1 MKRSILVF
9 KKIHDDN
16 ETMTVDLMIN
26 SPAIKNLLTLST
38 AATNL
43 IMSFTKTT
51 VYGYRQWITLQNNE
65 IKKGNIQRKFL
76 PTERK
81 YLAEV
86 KKNT

>member
-1 MKRSILVF
+1 
-9 KKIHDDN
+9 
-16 ETMTVDLMIN
+16 MIN

-86 KKNT
+86 KKNTKNVTRDGHIMKHRRLI